1 MMLNINLSQ
10 RNMMLSINVL
20 LKDQIN
26 IVLVYILHK
35 LIGYINREIEPNFTF
50 NLEVQNRHLYS
61 YSFVIKIDIP
71 VLIFAVI

>member
-1 MMLNINLSQ
+1 
-10 RNMMLSINVL
+10 MLSINVL

-61 YSFVIKIDIP
+61 
-71 VLIFAVI
+71 IFYY